1 MQRSSPAERS
11 SRAFPATSGTAMPRE
26 CARERRDWP
35 STKPA
40 GWSNG
45 SLLRCAL
52 AGKNSEHVY
61 GMSESSQRTRAK
73 RFGIEFVFDPGERLL
88 VGKDLASLRLGAEP
102 RRKIGDAS
110 DGGIILPT
118 RETNGTQRRITLRES
133 DPEIEGVSALPP
145 ALSQR

>member
-1 MQRSSPAERS
+1 MTFLIPHRMQHSAPADRS
-11 SRAFPATSGTAMPRE
+11 SRTSSATSASAMPRN
-26 CARERRDWP
+26 CARERRGLP
-35 STKPA
+35 SKKPA
-40 GWSNG
+40 GSSSG
-45 SLLRCAL
+45 SLLRRAL

-61 GMSESSQRTRAK
+61 GVSESPQRTRAK
-73 RFGIEFVFDPGERLL
+73 RFGIEFVFDPGQRLL

-133 DPEIEGVSALPP
+133 
-145 ALSQR
+145 